1 MVLLWIHNWI
11 LYNRSKHTELLLVT
25 ANEQCIQ
32 QIYLKP
38 GSESRE
44 RLFLMIN
51 LNGSIT
57 NSLLYIVQSE

>member
-1 MVLLWIHNWI
+1 MVVLWIHYCI
-11 LYNRSKHTELLLVT
+11 LYNRSKQTELLLVT
-25 ANEQCIQ
+25 ANEQFTQ

-44 RLFLMIN
+44 RLFYVIN
-51 LNGSIT
+51 LHGSIM

>member
-1 MVLLWIHNWI
+1 MVLLWIHYCI

-25 ANEQCIQ
+25 ANEQFIQ

-44 RLFLMIN
+44 RLFYIIN
-51 LNGSIT
+51 LHGSIM

>member
-1 MVLLWIHNWI
+1 MVVLWIHYCI
-11 LYNRSKHTELLLVT
+11 LYNWSKHTELLLVT
-25 ANEQCIQ
+25 ANEQFIQ

-44 RLFLMIN
+44 RLFYKIN
-51 LNGSIT
+51 LHGSIM

>member
-1 MVLLWIHNWI
+1 MNSLLYIVQSE
-11 LYNRSKHTELLLVT
+11 YTELLLVT

-44 RLFLMIN
+44 RLL
-51 LNGSIT
+51 
-57 NSLLYIVQSE
+57 